1 MWRFDPKTTQAKK
14 MPCLSGVVHPDKGDA
29 DLLHPKM
36 RYRESAAGQVQ
47 ERGQGSHQRARGATQ
62 SEG

>member
-29 DLLHPKM
+29 DLLHTEM
-36 RYRESAAGQVQ
+36 CYRESAAG
-47 ERGQGSHQRARGATQ
+47 
-62 SEG
+62 